1 MAPNGLIPSCY
12 GLGVVKI
19 APSSNST
26 NCVSQFMPAPVASV
40 VAPFERKVVISLAA
54 LYTFRMLGLFM
65 LLPVLALYGTEYEG
79 HSPFLLGVALGAYGF
94 SQALLQIPF
103 GMLSDRIGRKPLIFI
118 GLIIFVLGSVVAA
131 LAESVYGLIFGRFLQ
146 GGGAISAVVM
156 ALLTDLTSDE
166 NRTKAMATIGAS
178 IGVSFSVAMTVGP
191 LLATW
196 GGVGA
201 IFWLTALLGV
211 VGIYILLALVPSVAQ
226 VQSPKREAVAVPH
239 LLWQT
244 LKHPELMRLNVG
256 IFVLHF
262 VLMANFVVLPL
273 ILQDQL
279 AIERAYHGL
288 IYFPLLAFAFV
299 LMLPFV
305 IVAEKRRHIKSV
317 FLGAIVL
324 LFIAELALAV
334 LPVNRLLT
342 LSVLF
347 GFFIAF
353 NILEATQPSMVSKI
367 APAGAKGTATGIYS
381 TCQVLGVFGGGA
393 LGGWLMQYY
402 GAQALFMLS
411 ALLVLVW
418 LAVAWS
424 MKPPRFLASVLIP
437 LGQHNQQQ
445 IAEKLRAV
453 EGVAEVV
460 IVTSESTA
468 YLKVDQRLVDRKAL
482 AAIVDSV

>member
-1 MAPNGLIPSCY
+1 M
-12 GLGVVKI
+12 
-19 APSSNST
+19 
-26 NCVSQFMPAPVASV
+26 
-40 VAPFERKVVISLAA
+40 SLAA
-54 LYTFRMLGLFM
+54 LYTFRMFGLFM

-79 HSPFLLGVALGAYGF
+79 HSPFLLGVALGAYGI

-103 GMLSDRIGRKPLIFI
+103 GILSDRIGRKPLILF
-118 GLIIFVLGSVVAA
+118 GLIVFVLGSVVAA
-131 LAESVYGLIFGRFLQ
+131 LAESVYGLILGRFLQ

-156 ALLTDLTSDE
+156 ALLTDLTSEE

-196 GGVGA
+196 GGVSA
-201 IFWLTALLGV
+201 IFWLTAILGV

-226 VQSPKREAVAVPH
+226 VSSPKRESVAVPH

-244 LKHPELMRLNVG
+244 LKHPELMRLNLG

-262 VLMANFVVLPL
+262 VLMANFVVLPV

-279 AIERAYHGL
+279 HIARDYHGL

-305 IVAEKRRHIKSV
+305 IVAEKRRKIKPV
-317 FLGAIVL
+317 FLGAVAL
-324 LFIAELALAV
+324 LLLAELAFMVAPPSRV
-334 LPVNRLLT
+334 LT
-342 LSVLF
+342 LLVLF

-353 NILEATQPSMVSKI
+353 NVLEATQPSMVSKI

-393 LGGWLMQYY
+393 LGGWLSQYY
-402 GAQALFMLS
+402 GMTGVLMLS
-411 ALLVLVW
+411 AALVVVW

-437 LGQHNQQQ
+437 LGQHDHHW

-460 IVTSESTA
+460 IVTSENTA
-468 YLKVDQRLVDRKAL
+468 YLKVDQQLVDRKAL